1 MIFHSPDF
9 CRRFYLI
16 HIRLCLIDKDL
27 PDPLQTFF
35 LCILKLLIP
44 AQDVKILHE
53 LYFPD
58 SKTLL

>member
-1 MIFHSPDF
+1 MI
-9 CRRFYLI
+9 R
-16 HIRLCLIDKDL
+16 
-27 PDPLQTFF
+27 PLHHYITVKFQVDGVSFF